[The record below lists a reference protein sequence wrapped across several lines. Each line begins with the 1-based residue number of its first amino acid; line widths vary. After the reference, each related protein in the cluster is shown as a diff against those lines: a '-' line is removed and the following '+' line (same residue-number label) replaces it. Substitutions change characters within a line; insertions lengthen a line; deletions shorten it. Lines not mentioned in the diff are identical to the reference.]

1 MPVPATK
8 VAALNNS
15 AVTSLL
21 SGKPKKALALL
32 STAAAIVKD
41 HFADKRK
48 ASNETTPPHRE
59 SELPRFVSE
68 SSTHHQSTLNEHS
81 SATMKMNI
89 EQDHPSVISFK
100 VQTSSRSQDAPL
112 ILNYSRALTIVD
124 GVEDTELLASVVLY
138 NMALVNHCR
147 AIELGI
153 SSLLSI
159 ALNLYKI
166 AASILERSSD
176 IDASN
181 ELVLLAIYNNMA
193 QIHAYQWSSQEV
205 RECID
210 NIRILLS
217 TVSSESFIDQADFHL
232 FSVNTMLHIE
242 NINVAPAA

>member
-1 MPVPATK
+1 MPATK
-8 VAALNNS
+8 VAALNKR

-32 STAAAIVKD
+32 STATTILKD
-41 HFADKRK
+41 HVAADARK
-48 ASNETTPPHRE
+48 APCFRSSSATSFPVCNDEGNE
-59 SELPRFVSE
+59 S
-68 SSTHHQSTLNEHS
+68 S
-81 SATMKMNI
+81 SATMEMNI
-89 EQDHPSVISFK
+89 EQDQPSVISVN
-100 VQTSSRSQDAPL
+100 VQTSSLSQDAPL
-112 ILNYSRALTIVD
+112 ILNYSRCLIVVD
-124 GVEDTELLASVVLY
+124 GVEDKELLTSVVLY

-166 AASILERSSD
+166 AASVLESSSD

-181 ELVLLAIYNNMA
+181 ELVLLALYNNMA

-210 NIRILLS
+210 KIRMLLS

-232 FSVNTMLHIE
+232 FSVNTMLHVE
-242 NINVAPAA
+242 DMNLAPAA